1 MTAPSRLRA
10 VTVLTSALTIAVFTA
25 STARA
30 DDPSKRECIDANAQA
45 QVQQKE
51 GKLRAAQTSLRLC
64 TSSSCP
70 AIVRDD
76 CAQRLDALERVL
88 PSLVFEVKDGS
99 GADLTAVRVLLD
111 GQVLAE
117 KLDGTALDVDPGEH
131 SFTFQA
137 AARAPVTMKLV
148 IREGDRGRRQAV
160 RMGAAAV
167 TPPTPVVVLSPS
179 PSPSPPPTPSAK
191 EPSGR
196 VEPPPQPP
204 PDTGNAGDGQR
215 TAGLVLGI
223 GGAVGLGVAGLLA
236 ASASSSWSSSQTNC
250 ASSAECTNR
259 PDAVADR
266 DSAVTLATGATIAFI
281 AGGALLTTGLIL
293 YFTAPT
299 TAAPATGMRVLPTLG
314 GALLVGSF

>member
-1 MTAPSRLRA
+1 
-10 VTVLTSALTIAVFTA
+10 
-25 STARA
+25 
-30 DDPSKRECIDANAQA
+30 
-45 QVQQKE
+45 
-51 GKLRAAQTSLRLC
+51 
-64 TSSSCP
+64 
-70 AIVRDD
+70 VRDD

-88 PSLVFEVKDGS
+88 PSLVFEVKDGA

-160 RMGAAAV
+160 RMGAAAA
-167 TPPTPVVVLSPS
+167 TPPTPVVVPP
-179 PSPSPPPTPSAK
+179 PSPSPPPTPSTK

-196 VEPPPQPP
+196 VEPPPQPA
-204 PDTGNAGDGQR
+204 PDPGEVGGGQR
-215 TAGLVLGI
+215 PAGLVLGI
-223 GGAVGLGVAGLLA
+223 GGAVGLGVAGLLG

-259 PDAVADR
+259 PEAVADR

-299 TAAPATGMRVLPTLG
+299 KAAPATGMRVVPSVG